1 MPRLASRL
9 VSVLCVFALFAA
21 SAAVT
26 ATVIL
31 WPRSVAAIASRL

>member
-9 VSVLCVFALFAA
+9 ASVLCILALVAA

-31 WPRSVAAIASRL
+31 WPRSVAALAHQL